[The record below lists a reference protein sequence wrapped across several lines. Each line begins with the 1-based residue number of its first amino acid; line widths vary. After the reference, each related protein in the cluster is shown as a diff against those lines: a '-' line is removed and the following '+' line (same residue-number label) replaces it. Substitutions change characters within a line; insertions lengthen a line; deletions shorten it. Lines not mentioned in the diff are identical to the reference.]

1 MTSFRPKLIAFMNSY
16 SQGKSGGD
24 MVFIEIAKRIKSF
37 EKVIIT
43 SYLGKKLCQENGIE
57 AKYLVTT
64 KEFEFK
70 NVILTYLQ
78 RTIKAFFFDFKVKK
92 NNVLL
97 GTSDFLSDVL
107 PIFWLKIKNPKVK
120 WIQHIFH
127 LIPSLRKISYFAQK
141 ISFLLIKNRADLIIV
156 DNSLLKKELVKLGFN
171 KKKIEVNYPG
181 IKLEYLKKIK
191 PAKRG
196 YEGIF
201 MAQLRPSKG
210 IFDLIKIWK
219 LVCREKPEARLGVIG
234 KGEKKIMEE
243 IKTKV
248 ENAGLKRNI
257 KLLGFLEDDKAFGT
271 IKASQVF
278 VFPSREEGFGIAPL
292 EAQALGLP
300 AVAWNLPVFDE
311 VFPKGMIKL
320 KMGQIEEFA
329 EEVINLLN
337 NKNFYQKLSK
347 EAKGNAGKY
356 NWEKSAER
364 EILLMKRIMRL

>member
-234 KGEKKIMEE
+234 KGEKEIMEE

>member
-234 KGEKKIMEE
+234 KGEKEIMEE

-257 KLLGFLEDDKAFGT
+257 KLLGFLEDDKALGT

>member
-257 KLLGFLEDDKAFGT
+257 KLLGFLEDDKALGT

>member
-1 MTSFRPKLIAFMNSY
+1 MTSFRPRLIAFMNSY

-234 KGEKKIMEE
+234 KGEKEIMEE